1 MISDS
6 QSVMSQVVL
15 QVIYR
20 GLVSVIIVARGYHY
34 GYYTLVRIYWL
45 VIYKMKSIFLPGCL
59 SVDIHERFY
68 VNLIVEIF
76 QTIANVLTYYHRY
89 YCGPLKK
96 AHRLGIATFYY
107 SNISNFLLIYNLQ
120 LLCR

>member
-1 MISDS
+1 MVYPGV
-6 QSVMSQVVL
+6 VMSQVVL
-15 QVIYR
+15 QVFYR

-34 GYYTLVRIYWL
+34 GYQTLVRLHLL
-45 VIYKMKSIFLPGCL
+45 VIYKMKSISLPGCL
-59 SVDIHERFY
+59 SADIHERFY

-89 YCGPLKK
+89 HYGPLKR

-107 SNISNFLLIYNLQ
+107 SNIFNFLLIYNLQ
-120 LLCR
+120 LLYR